1 MRSEL
6 KDAKVKI
13 MTVSIYLSWADL
25 DVEVA
30 SLVGDLEDFWPGE
43 SIDPETV
50 SVDEQ
55 TVGAHA
61 KHYVDSF

>member
-1 MRSEL
+1 
-6 KDAKVKI
+6 

-43 SIDPETV
+43 SIDPKTV

-55 TVGAHA
+55 TIGAHA